1 MNYRLFSGYM
11 YGGSVYI
18 CTLFLYIFAVFG
30 TQIGYAC
37 EAFGFIVLSSLKL
50 HVRTK
55 FPLLF

>member
-18 CTLFLYIFAVFG
+18 CTVFLYIFAVFG
-30 TQIGYAC
+30 TQIGSAC

-50 HVRTK
+50 HVRN
-55 FPLLF
+55 